1 MDAMQDLG
9 ERIRRVRGYTSQEAF
24 ARQLGISKGALG
36 CYERGVNCPN
46 VEVILNISRL
56 CHVSLEWL
64 MTGKGN
70 MADTRA
76 PEGPV
81 AGSHAADGAA
91 QQDSGETGELLRR
104 HCAWLRQRLDAME
117 EERRDLSRENRFLWQ
132 RTADLGERLARL
144 EQAGGEEEGLRRR
157 MVRHRPA
164 KCDARMPGRGVQP
177 ARLSWLEEPHF
188 RRER

>member
-81 AGSHAADGAA
+81 AGSHAAAGAA

-144 EQAGGEEEGLRRR
+144 EQAGGEEEETAAQDGAASSRK
-157 MVRHRPA
+157 M
-164 KCDARMPGRGVQP
+164 
-177 ARLSWLEEPHF
+177 
-188 RRER
+188 